1 MRSGLTTVNRH
12 LSIENRNPM
21 SSSVA
26 RLSFF
31 LLLIS
36 FFIVMLGV
44 WYMTGISVKYFALAT
59 KDHFIAFFK
68 VVVNFFD
75 VF

>member
-1 MRSGLTTVNRH
+1 
-12 LSIENRNPM
+12 M
-21 SSSVA
+21 SSLN

-36 FFIVMLGV
+36 FFIVTLGV
-44 WYMTGISVKYFALAT
+44 WYMTGLSVKYFALT
-59 KDHFIAFFK
+59 TRDHFLAFFK
-68 VVVNFFD
+68 YFINFFN